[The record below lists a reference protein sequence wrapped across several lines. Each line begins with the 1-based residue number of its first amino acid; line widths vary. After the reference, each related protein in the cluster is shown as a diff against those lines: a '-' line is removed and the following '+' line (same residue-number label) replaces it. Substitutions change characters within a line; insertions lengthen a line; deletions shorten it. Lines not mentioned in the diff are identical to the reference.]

1 MEIVESGN
9 RRIAR
14 NTVIL
19 YFRMLITMLVGF
31 WAARITLNALG
42 VEDYGVNS
50 AVGGM
55 VAMFSLLTG
64 SLAAAS
70 SRYMTFGLGKGNI
83 SYLKRVF
90 SMTMNIHTLMAV
102 VVVLLM
108 ETVGVW
114 FLNTQMEFPDG
125 RLEAANW
132 VMQCSVLNF
141 VIGLVSVP
149 YNSAIIAHEK
159 MSVFAYMTIFDV
171 VTRLLIVLSLW
182 LYDGDRLILY
192 AVLFMVQGLIRQFV
206 YWIYCKR
213 NFEEC
218 TYHRIWDKRL
228 ARDLFGFAG
237 WNFFGAGSAL
247 LMTQGVN
254 VLINIFFGVV
264 ANAAR
269 GVAVQ
274 VEGVVMQFVN
284 NFTTAIN
291 PQITKSYAAGNFDR
305 MFTLVFKGARFSFY
319 LMLMIAVPLMVEAD
333 YVLKLWLG
341 LVPDKAALF
350 LRYTLAIS
358 LISVLSRTMITMMLA
373 TGNIKKYQ
381 IIVGGTGMLVLPLA
395 YLFYKFGFPVE
406 TAYVIHFLV
415 FCVQL
420 VQRMFFLKEM
430 VGMKIPKFVRGVLC
444 RTLPIA
450 AVSFAVPVMF
460 VMFVPEASFL
470 RLVLTV
476 LISEAVMLPLIYF
489 FGMEVSER
497 QLIKDKVNTVVHK
510 IFRSN

>member
-1 MEIVESGN
+1 
-9 RRIAR
+9 
-14 NTVIL
+14 
-19 YFRMLITMLVGF
+19 MLITMLVGF

-64 SLAAAS
+64 SLSAAS
-70 SRYMTFGLGKGNI
+70 SRYMTFGLGKGDMP
-83 SYLKRVF
+83 YLKRIF
-90 SMTMNIHTLMAV
+90 SMTMNIHTLIAV
-102 VVVLLM
+102 VIVLLM

-125 RLEAANW
+125 RLGAANW
-132 VMQCSVLNF
+132 VLQCSVLNF
-141 VIGLVSVP
+141 VIGIISVP

-192 AVLFMVQGLIRQFV
+192 AVLFMIQGLVRQFV

-218 TYHRIWDKRL
+218 TYQRIWDKEL
-228 ARDLFGFAG
+228 AGKLFGFAG

-291 PQITKSYAAGNFDR
+291 PQITKSYAGGNFDR
-305 MFTLVFKGARFSFY
+305 MFILVFKGARFSFF
-319 LMLMIAVPLMVEAD
+319 LMLVIAVPLMVEAD

-341 LVPDKAALF
+341 TVPEQAALF

-358 LISVLSRTMITMMLA
+358 LVSVLSGTMITMMLA
-373 TGNIKKYQ
+373 TGDIKKYQ

-395 YLFYKFGFPVE
+395 YIFYKLGFPVE
-406 TAYVIHFLV
+406 TAYVVHFTV

-420 VQRMFFLKEM
+420 VQRLFLLKGM
-430 VGMKIPKFVRGVLC
+430 VGMDIMAFVRGVLC

-450 AVSFAVPVMF
+450 AVSFAVPVLF

-470 RLVLTV
+470 RLVSTV
-476 LISEAVMLPLIYF
+476 LVSEAVMLPLIYF

-497 QLIKDKVNTVVHK
+497 QLIKDKVNAVVRK
-510 IFRSN
+510 ILYRR